1 MIRLYMLLMS
11 DDLEGIHSRDQ
22 GQPRTSPP
30 AHLNLAGIVHELDRP
45 DVSGPQVA
53 PFVLHVNQFDDRPS
67 IILFPERQNLL
78 AGGKWFVDHTL
89 DA

>member
-1 MIRLYMLLMS
+1 MIRLYVLLMS

-45 DVSGPQVA
+45 DVSGLQVA
-53 PFVLHVNQFDDRPS
+53 PFVLHVNQFDRIKPDRRES
-67 IILFPERQNLL
+67 L
-78 AGGKWFVDHTL
+78 KWGL
-89 DA
+89 IGNG